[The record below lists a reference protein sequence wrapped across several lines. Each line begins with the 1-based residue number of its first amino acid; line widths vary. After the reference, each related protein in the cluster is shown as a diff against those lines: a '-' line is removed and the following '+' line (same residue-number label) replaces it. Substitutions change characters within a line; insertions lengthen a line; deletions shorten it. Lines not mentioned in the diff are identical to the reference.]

1 MRLDKLL
8 TELGTG
14 SRSEVKKI
22 YPIRACHGQRGSCK
36 ETGTESG

>member
-14 SRSEVKKI
+14 SKKI
-22 YPIRACHGQRGSCK
+22 YPIRACHGKRGSCK

>member
-8 TELGTG
+8 TELGTRKQK
-14 SRSEVKKI
+14 RSKKI